1 MDSIIQPK
9 GKNIITLSFVFL
21 SLFVFHYGSVIFLG
35 EINSFNK
42 ITYAIYAILISLVFF
57 YEKYRSKSKIN
68 KSIFQAGLWL
78 IPIYILY
85 SFLINKNS
93 LNLGWFIGDFIVIW
107 SIILSIL
114 LGSSKKIEILNKDF
128 LDKLMLILFIILL
141 LDFLMIFTIG
151 TEGKIRSFSRLIIV
165 PSFYIYRYFETKKI
179 NNLYIILICFALA
192 VISNMR
198 YAFIVMFLMLMMYS
212 VFYYKERIISFLSF
226 RNISFGFFILFFT
239 TFILYQNNILQK
251 WSFYYLFV
259 PAFQGELGIVNVF
272 IGRIYEV
279 QDAYNEHIR
288 HFNIGSIF
296 FGNGLGASYTPN
308 EWVNFFIKDFS
319 SQGAVSDNIKRHIL
333 HFGPMRFYFRYG
345 IIGLGLIFYII
356 YKNLNHLAISLKNQS
371 FNIGLFFSVTLF
383 LYLLRFPLQ
392 PIFNDPMLLFC
403 LMGFFTYYKKVD
415 ND

>member
-9 GKNIITLSFVFL
+9 DKNIITLSFAFL
-21 SLFVFHYGSVIFLG
+21 SLFLFHYGSVVFLG

-42 ITYAIYAILISLVFF
+42 ITYGIYALLISLVFF

-68 KSIFQAGLWL
+68 KSIFQTGLL
-78 IPIYILY
+78 LLPIYILY
-85 SFLINKNS
+85 SFLINKNY
-93 LNLGWFIGDFIVIW
+93 LDLGWFIGDFVVIW

-114 LGSSKKIEILNKDF
+114 LGSIKKIEILNEDF
-128 LDKLMLILFIILL
+128 LDKLMLLLFIILL
-141 LDFLMIFTIG
+141 IDFLMIFTIG

-165 PSFYIYRYFETKKI
+165 PSFYIYRYFQTKKI
-179 NNLYIILICFALA
+179 KNLYIILTCFTLSI
-192 VISNMR
+192 ISNMR

-226 RNISFGFFILFFT
+226 RNIFFGFFILLFT
-239 TFILYQNNILQK
+239 AFILYQNNILQK

-279 QDAYNEHIR
+279 QDAYNQHISQ
-288 HFNIGSIF
+288 FNIGSIL

-308 EWVNFFIKDFS
+308 EFLRFFVTDFS
-319 SQGAVSDNIKRHIL
+319 SEGAVSENIKRHII

-345 IIGLGLIFYII
+345 IIGIGLISYII
-356 YKNLNHLAISLKNQS
+356 YKNLNHLVVSLKNQS
-371 FNIGLFFSVTLF
+371 FSIGLFFSITLF
-383 LYLLRFPLQ
+383 LYLLRFFLQ
-392 PIFNDPMLLFC
+392 PIFNDPILLFC
-403 LMGFFTYYKKVD
+403 LLGFFTYYKKVD